1 MQESRIVLIR
11 IRINA
16 PVVPLDTYYLTMLV
30 FKKSKTVSVKSS
42 LIVTLVLMDLIYKT
56 TNVMQNKVIAYNK
69 I

>member
-16 PVVPLDTYYLTMLV
+16 PVVPLDTYYVNIFKFKLTMLV

-42 LIVTLVLMDLIYKT
+42 LIVTLVLMDLIY
-56 TNVMQNKVIAYNK
+56 VYL
-69 I
+69 